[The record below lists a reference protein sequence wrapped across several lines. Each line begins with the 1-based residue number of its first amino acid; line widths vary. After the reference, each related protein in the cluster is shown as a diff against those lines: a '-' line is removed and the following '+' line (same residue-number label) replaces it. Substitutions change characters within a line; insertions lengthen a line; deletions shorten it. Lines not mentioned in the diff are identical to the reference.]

1 MHPLEYRNPRFS
13 VDLPAQLCIA
23 NETLAGRCTDIGI
36 EGMRLE
42 LPSNVVPGCQ
52 GIVRLHYQNQTVEL
66 KARVA
71 RIGPMYCGLEFV
83 CDCPADQS
91 TIVHLL
97 ATLKTPR
104 SRHQISLVPRID
116 ASLSGRPRSN

>member
-1 MHPLEYRNPRFS
+1 
-13 VDLPAQLCIA
+13 
-23 NETLAGRCTDIGI
+23 
-36 EGMRLE
+36 
-42 LPSNVVPGCQ
+42 
-52 GIVRLHYQNQTVEL
+52 L

-83 CDCPADQS
+83 CDSHADQS

-97 ATLKTPR
+97 AMLKTPR

-116 ASLSGRPRSN
+116 ASLSGRPRSD